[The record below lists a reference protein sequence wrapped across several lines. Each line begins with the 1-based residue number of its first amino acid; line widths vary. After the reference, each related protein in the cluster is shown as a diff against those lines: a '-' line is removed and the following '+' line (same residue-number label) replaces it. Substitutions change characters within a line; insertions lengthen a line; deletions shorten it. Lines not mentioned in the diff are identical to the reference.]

1 MTELGPV
8 SAVATE
14 LTGRA
19 LLGQSWR
26 MLTFL
31 HWQVPSE
38 QVAPLLPIGTRPDE
52 FDGSSWVGLIPFRLS
67 DAWLGFNR
75 PLPWV
80 GSFAETNVRLYS
92 VDGQGRRGVVFR
104 TLESQRLAFVL
115 GAQLALGLPY
125 RWSRMSIG
133 QENHRLTYSS
143 RRHRGCGRPSSRV
156 VVEVDPTADV
166 VDDPLARF
174 LTARW
179 GLHTRHLGR
188 TLYLP
193 NTHRPWTLRPARLI
207 EIEDDLLAHCGFPGL
222 AARPP
227 DSVLYSDGVSTT
239 FGRGS
244 VVQDSPPRPGVD
256 EGTGTSHNYGHDGDY
271 VG

>member
-1 MTELGPV
+1 MSPASPEPAPV
-8 SAVATE
+8 SPVPISPVPISPVPISAVATE
-14 LTGRA
+14 LAGRA

-26 MLTFL
+26 RLTFL
-31 HWQVPSE
+31 HWRVPSE
-38 QVAPLLPIGTRPDE
+38 QVAPLLPVGTRPDE
-52 FDGSSWVGLIPFRLS
+52 FDGSSWVGLIPFRLT
-67 DAWLGFNR
+67 DAWIGAPL

-92 VDGQGRRGVVFR
+92 VDAQGRRGVVFR

-125 RWSRMSIG
+125 RWSRMSVT
-133 QENHRLTYSS
+133 EEDNRLTYASHRRRGRS
-143 RRHRGCGRPSSRV
+143 RPGSRV
-156 VVEVDPTADV
+156 TVEIDETAPV
-166 VDDPLARF
+166 VDDPQARF

-207 EIEDDLLAHCGFPGL
+207 ELQDDLLAHCGFPGL

-244 VVQDSPPRPGVD
+244 VV
-256 EGTGTSHNYGHDGDY
+256 
-271 VG
+271 